1 MVSITLS
8 TASLLEAN
16 ANAKVVLLEQNFS
29 PSILTPFVKIF
40 PAIKTLVEDRKF
52 TGGSCSSIVIPIST
66 KEEVFYLILMGIGK
80 RDHKRKIDVEH
91 YRRAV
96 GKLMRIMEDIKVDSI
111 AFALPDPEFFN
122 VTPAYLAG
130 QTAMMVEIA
139 SYSFDDYISDPN
151 RKIMKDRRIVLLTG
165 DMPQKDIEEGVKKGQ
180 IIATSVNKSRHWID
194 LPPSVL
200 FPTDLSTKAKAIS
213 REFGLKYTVFGEKE
227 INQMGMGGLAAVS
240 AGSDLDCQ
248 LLFMEYKTTKKNAPT
263 IAFVGKG
270 ITFDSGGLS
279 IKPANSMETMKEDM
293 SGAAAVIAG
302 MASIAQLK
310 PDVNVI
316 GVAPL
321 AENLPSGK
329 AAKPGDIVRFYN
341 GKTAEIK
348 NTDAEG
354 RLVLADALAYVV
366 KHYKPDAIVDFA
378 TLTGSCAAALGPFYA
393 GLMSEHE
400 ELVKKLQNSADRSGD
415 KVWRLPLSED
425 YQSAIKTPVA
435 DISNIGSQT
444 YMAGAIT
451 AALFLQNF
459 VGDVPWAHLD
469 IAGTA
474 FDVPTAELPYYRSYG
489 ATGYGVRLMVDLAM
503 TWNS

>member
-1 MVSITLS
+1 MMVSISLS
-8 TASLLEAN
+8 TAALLDAS
-16 ANAKVVLLEQNFS
+16 ANAKALIVEQNFNS
-29 PSILTPFVKIF
+29 SLLAPFTKVF
-40 PAIKTLVEDRKF
+40 PAIKQLVEDRKF
-52 TGGSCSSIVIPIST
+52 TGSLLSSLVIPYSH
-66 KEEVFYLILMGIGK
+66 KNEVSYLILIGMGK
-80 RDHKRKIDVEH
+80 RGANKKFDFEN

-96 GKLMRIMEDIKVDSI
+96 AKLMRIIEEIRVDSV
-111 AFALPDPEFFN
+111 AFALPSPSLFG
-122 VTPAYLAG
+122 VTSAYVAG
-130 QTAMMVEIA
+130 QTAMILDIA
-139 SYSFDDYISDPN
+139 SYHFDEFITDPN
-151 RKIMKDRRIVLLTG
+151 RKIMADRRVVLLT
-165 DMPQKDIEEGVKKGQ
+165 DDQNKKEIEEGIKNGQ

-200 FPTDLSTKAKAIS
+200 FPTDLADKAKKIS
-213 REFGLKYTVFGEKE
+213 REFGLKYTAFNEKE
-227 INQMGMGGLAAVS
+227 IIQMGMGGLAAVS
-240 AGSDLDCQ
+240 AGSDLDCM
-248 LLFMEYKTTKKNAPT
+248 LVFMEYKTSKKNAPT

-293 SGAAAVIAG
+293 SGAAAVIAA
-302 MASIAQLK
+302 MAAIAQLK

-316 GVAPL
+316 GVTPL
-321 AENLPSGK
+321 SENLPSGK

-354 RLVLADALAYVV
+354 RLILADALAYTV
-366 KHYKPDAIVDFA
+366 KHYKPDAIIDFA

-393 GLMSEHE
+393 GLMSNHDD
-400 ELVKKLQNSADRSGD
+400 LVKAIDDSADRSGD
-415 KVWRLPLSED
+415 KVWRLPLTDD
-425 YQSAIKTPVA
+425 YKAAIRTPVA

-459 VGDVPWAHLD
+459 VDDVPWAHLD

-474 FDVPTAELPYYRSYG
+474 FDVPDLPFYRPHS
-489 ATGYGVRLMVDLAM
+489 ATGYGVRLMVDIAM
-503 TWNS
+503 TWKE